1 MYQVEDVEL
10 TENLMNRPLYS
21 NRVTVKGQRAK
32 LLSAF
37 AELQVGQ
44 SVFVPAED
52 YEAVSV
58 RARVCE
64 FNKAN
69 LDRLKY
75 LVTDQRNPKDVGREG
90 IRVVCVPR

>member
-1 MYQVEDVEL
+1 MYQVEDVDL

-21 NRVTVKGQRAK
+21 NRVTVKGQRKK
-32 LLSAF
+32 LLAVF
-37 AELQVGQ
+37 ADLKVGQ

-64 FNKAN
+64 FNKEKA
-69 LDRLKY
+69 DRLKY
-75 LVTDQRNPKDVGREG
+75 LVTDQRNPKDVGRDG

>member
-1 MYQVEDVEL
+1 MYQVEDVDL

-21 NRVTVKGQRAK
+21 NRVTVKGQRQK
-32 LLSAF
+32 LLAVF
-37 AELQVGQ
+37 ADLKVGQ

-64 FNKAN
+64 FNKEKA
-69 LDRLKY
+69 DRLKY
-75 LVTDQRNPKDVGREG
+75 LVTDQRNPKDVGRDG
-90 IRVVCVPR
+90 VRVVCIPR